1 MLSYFLTVPWR
12 AECKA
17 QKLKPALRPVFY
29 RRAAGG
35 RVPLGGDDSAFAAS
49 VEASDP
55 PALAGALPKPAAP
68 DAGSACD
75 FPQNRQK
82 RASASIGLP
91 HSRQE
96 PGPRLSMEAAADKAA
111 PL

>member
-55 PALAGALPKPAAP
+55 PALRRPDWLRPVPPASEA
-68 DAGSACD
+68 D
-75 FPQNRQK
+75 
-82 RASASIGLP
+82 
-91 HSRQE
+91 
-96 PGPRLSMEAAADKAA
+96 GP
-111 PL
+111 PLRDRI